1 MLEGSFVCPAVPVTK
16 SAGKLESSIGIGV
29 SPVDNQVFSPDV
41 EGPDVPKES
50 VAAVVTK
57 SVGKLESNI
66 GKGVSPVD
74 NHVVLSAVVG
84 SDAPDEVIGVVFS
97 KVETAI
103 GKLESNIGNGVSPVD
118 NQVLPLDETLGI
130 VVPDGVEREIG
141 VPRGSE
147 DVLLVIGFGVSP
159 TLDAAA
165 PVVGI
170 GLDCGLVDVVAVLI
184 GCGVS

>member
-1 MLEGSFVCPAVPVTK
+1 MLLFLRHSNNANIVLEGSK
-16 SAGKLESSIGIGV
+16 SAGKLEPNIVKGV
-29 SPVDNQVFSPDV
+29 SPVDNQVFPPDV

-84 SDAPDEVIGVVFS
+84 SDAPDEVIGVVFT
-97 KVETAI
+97 KVETEI

-118 NQVLPLDETLGI
+118 NQVPPLDDTLGI
-130 VVPDGVEREIG
+130 VVPDG
-141 VPRGSE
+141 S
-147 DVLLVIGFGVSP
+147 
-159 TLDAAA
+159 
-165 PVVGI
+165 VV
-170 GLDCGLVDVVAVLI
+170 V
-184 GCGVS
+184 

>member
-29 SPVDNQVFSPDV
+29 SPVDNQVFPPDV

-66 GKGVSPVD
+66 GKGVSPED

-84 SDAPDEVIGVVFS
+84 SNAPDEVISVVFL
-97 KVETAI
+97 KVETEI

-118 NQVLPLDETLGI
+118 NQVVPLDDTLGI
-130 VVPDGVEREIG
+130 VVPDG
-141 VPRGSE
+141 S
-147 DVLLVIGFGVSP
+147 
-159 TLDAAA
+159 
-165 PVVGI
+165 VV
-170 GLDCGLVDVVAVLI
+170 V
-184 GCGVS
+184 